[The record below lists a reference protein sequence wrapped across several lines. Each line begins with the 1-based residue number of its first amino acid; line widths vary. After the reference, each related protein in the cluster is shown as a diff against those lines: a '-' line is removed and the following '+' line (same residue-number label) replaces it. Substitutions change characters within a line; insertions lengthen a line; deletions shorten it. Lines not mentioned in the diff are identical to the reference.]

1 VRRLALALLF
11 ALMMGQAAATQLA
24 LFAGSVPRLLPREE
38 FERREVLAYVREV
51 ARRLTEDQ
59 RYPGEALKRG
69 EQGTVGIDLLMGPDG
84 RVRAVRLLR
93 SSGHPEL
100 DQAAVAR
107 AYGMQGLPMPPAML
121 RGREFHIDVP
131 ITFRLD

>member
-1 VRRLALALLF
+1 MIRLALALVL
-11 ALMMGQAAATQLA
+11 AVTAGPAVATQLA

-59 RYPGEALKRG
+59 RYPGEALRRG
-69 EQGTVGIDLLMGPDG
+69 EQGTVGIDLLLGPDG

-107 AYGMQGLPMPPAML
+107 AYAMQALPTPPAML

-131 ITFRLD
+131 VTFRIE

>member
-1 VRRLALALLF
+1 VRRLVLALLL
-11 ALMMGQAAATQLA
+11 ASMMGQAAATRLA

-59 RYPGEALKRG
+59 RYPAEALKRG
-69 EQGTVGIDLLMGPDG
+69 EEGTVGIDLLMGPDG

-131 ITFRLD
+131 VTFRLD

>member
-1 VRRLALALLF
+1 
-11 ALMMGQAAATQLA
+11 
-24 LFAGSVPRLLPREE
+24 
-38 FERREVLAYVREV
+38 
-51 ARRLTEDQ
+51 LTEDQ
-59 RYPGEALKRG
+59 RYPGEALRRG

-107 AYGMQGLPMPPAML
+107 AYAMQALPTPPAML

-131 ITFRLD
+131 VTFRIE

>member
-1 VRRLALALLF
+1 V
-11 ALMMGQAAATQLA
+11 ATQLA

-59 RYPGEALKRG
+59 RYPGEALRRG

-93 SSGHPEL
+93 SSGHSEL

-107 AYGMQGLPMPPAML
+107 AYAMQGLPIPPAML

-131 ITFRLD
+131 VTFRID

>member
-1 VRRLALALLF
+1 MRRLAFVLLLALTVGH
-11 ALMMGQAAATQLA
+11 AQATQLA
-24 LFAGSVPRLLPREE
+24 LFAGSVPRLLSREE

-51 ARRLTEDQ
+51 ARMLTRDQ
-59 RYPGEALKRG
+59 HYPAGALKRG

-121 RGREFHIDVP
+121 RDREFHIDVP
-131 ITFRLD
+131 VTYRID